1 MKKIKSWKLTVNQG
15 KKIKKGIKQISDF
28 YKLKLELY
36 GLDSIINFKFENN
49 NQIYKT
55 LITQEM
61 LKRKILANTSVYV
74 STEHKDV
81 LINKYLDNLSQ
92 VFKEIVKIEDGMD
105 YRKLLK
111 HNIVQD
117 GFSRLN

>member
-1 MKKIKSWKLTVNQG
+1 MTEAKNSFISSTYWSDRIGPVAALATIKEMKKIKSWKLTVNQG

-61 LKRKILANTSVYV
+61 LKGK
-74 STEHKDV
+74 
-81 LINKYLDNLSQ
+81 
-92 VFKEIVKIEDGMD
+92 F
-105 YRKLLK
+105 
-111 HNIVQD
+111 
-117 GFSRLN
+117 